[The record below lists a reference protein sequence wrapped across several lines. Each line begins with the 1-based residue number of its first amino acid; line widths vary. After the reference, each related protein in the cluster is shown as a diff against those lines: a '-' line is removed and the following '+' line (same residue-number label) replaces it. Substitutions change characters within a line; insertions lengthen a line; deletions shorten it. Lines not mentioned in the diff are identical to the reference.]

1 MEETVVETDGEVTR
15 TIEERTVDDEGIER
29 RRIEEVRWIRVSL
42 NLSDNSNIWW
52 YFVRYY

>member
-29 RRIEEVRWIRVSL
+29 RRIEEVRWIIASL
-42 NLSDNSNIWW
+42 NLPDNSNI
-52 YFVRYY
+52 